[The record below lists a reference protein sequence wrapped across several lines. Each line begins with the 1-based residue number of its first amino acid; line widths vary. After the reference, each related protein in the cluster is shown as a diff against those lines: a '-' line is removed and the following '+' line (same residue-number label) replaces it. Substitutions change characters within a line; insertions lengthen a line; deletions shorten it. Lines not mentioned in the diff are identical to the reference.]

1 MHRDAIKRAI
11 ELEAR
16 KRLRR
21 RADLVRD
28 AKRASSAYAKRSG
41 NAAKLKATIPFNKY
55 NDKHFDPRY
64 CLSHASFLA
73 KRIASSIQGK
83 KYRPTPAYRLAIP
96 KLKGGTREINIF
108 SIPDAA
114 ISNLL
119 AKRLIRR
126 NQKRFSPASYAYRTD
141 HGPLDAI
148 LLIKSVARS
157 PRVYLTEIDY
167 SNYFDSINHNY
178 LIRTISDHEFN
189 VSTQERDII
198 RAFLGYRFLPLGK
211 GVSPNPTV
219 NRIGTP
225 QGTTISLF
233 VANVAAH
240 PLDMELERRNG
251 VFVRYADDSLVMTF
265 SYDDANSLYS
275 TFLSFQAQSGVRIN
289 AAKSKPV
296 TLFSAIPGEI
306 DTKTEFS
313 FLGYAFR
320 KTPDLEGVSLAIGGS
335 KVRQIKT
342 AISKIIYRH
351 LLLYPKTAGFNQNRI
366 GGTGR
371 DWDVVT
377 CINALRRYV
386 YAGLTHDQ
394 IQQAARG
401 VLGPK
406 RPRGLMAYFCLVSDQ
421 DQLKSLDGWL
431 INVMCRAIKEREKVI
446 RSFGHAYSALV
457 EGDLLAANWYQ
468 HKIPNDVR
476 IPSFF
481 LAWKASN
488 TAWEK
493 YGPKGIH
500 VPHGTYGY
508 AGDDV

>member
-1 MHRDAIKRAI
+1 VHRDAIKKAI

-21 RADLVRD
+21 RSDLMRD
-28 AKRASSAYAKRSG
+28 AKRASRAYTKRSG
-41 NAAKLKATIPFNKY
+41 KPATLKSTIPFNKY
-55 NDKHFDPRY
+55 NNKHFDPRY

-73 KRIASSIQGK
+73 KGIANSIQAK
-83 KYRPTPAYRLAIP
+83 TYRPTPAFRLAIP

-114 ISNLL
+114 VSNLL

-148 LLIKSVARS
+148 LLIRSVARS

-167 SNYFDSINHNY
+167 SNYFDSINHAY
-178 LIRTISDHEFN
+178 LIRTIADHDFN
-189 VSTQERDII
+189 VSEQERDIV
-198 RAFLGYRFLPLGK
+198 RAFLGYRYLPL
-211 GVSPNPTV
+211 SRSASSTPTV
-219 NRIGTP
+219 NRTGTP

-275 TFLSFQAQSGVRIN
+275 TFLNFQAQSGVRIN
-289 AAKSKPV
+289 SAKSKPV
-296 TLFSAIPGEI
+296 TLFSAMPGEI
-306 DTKTEFS
+306 DTKAEFS

-320 KTPDLEGVSLAIGGS
+320 KTSDLEGVSLAIGSS
-335 KVRQIKT
+335 KVRQIKIT
-342 AISKIIYRH
+342 ISKIIYRH
-351 LLLYPKTAGFNQNRI
+351 LLLYPKKSGFNSNRI
-366 GGTGR
+366 GGLGR
-371 DWDVVT
+371 DWDVVA
-377 CINALRRYV
+377 CINALRRYL

-394 IQQAARG
+394 IQRAARG
-401 VLGPK
+401 ILGDM

-431 INVMCRAIKEREKVI
+431 VNVMCRAIKEREKVI
-446 RSFGHAYSALV
+446 KSQGSTYTALV
-457 EGDLLAANWYQ
+457 ESDLLAANWYQ
-468 HKIPNDVR
+468 HPIPNDVR

-481 LAWKASN
+481 LAWRASN
-488 TAWEK
+488 AAWEK

-500 VPHGTYGY
+500 IPHSGYGY